1 MVNKTLRI
9 WTVRKIVAAMHKQL
23 AFTAL
28 SDHMTIKRMR
38 RAGKTAAVLA
48 A

>member
-23 AFTAL
+23 AFAAL
-28 SDHMTIKRMR
+28 HRHMAVKRIR
-38 RAGKTAAVLA
+38 RADNTAAVLA